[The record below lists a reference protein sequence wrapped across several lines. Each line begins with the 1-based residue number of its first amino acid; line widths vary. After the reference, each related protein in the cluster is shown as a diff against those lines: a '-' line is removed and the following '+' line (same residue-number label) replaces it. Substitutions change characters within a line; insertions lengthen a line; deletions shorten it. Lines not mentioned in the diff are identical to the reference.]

1 MPGGAE
7 GTARPRSLA
16 YRLKRAL
23 AIMALFY
30 LAVVGMLYALQTK
43 IIFPGASTQG
53 QPDAIVVPPRG
64 ARLLELGSEGK
75 PKIVALFGTA
85 LDKDRNPA
93 ADAANRPTIL
103 FFYGNGMCLADTLEE
118 FEEFRSLGANVLIP
132 DYLGYG
138 LSGGEPSEAGCY
150 ATADAAYDWLIESS
164 EVDPGKILVGG
175 WSLGAAV
182 ATDLAVRKPVVG
194 LMMLSPFTSTAQMA
208 AVHYPFLP
216 AGPLLKHRFENLKK
230 IPQVKVPILI
240 GHGTLDDIVPFEMSK
255 RLAAAATAPVVHVE
269 VPGAYHNDF
278 MIVGRSRVHS
288 ELARRIAALG
298 SQPDAQPAAAPSR

>member
-1 MPGGAE
+1 MPSGAE
-7 GTARPRSLA
+7 GTARRTSLA
-16 YRLKRAL
+16 PRLKRAI
-23 AIMALFY
+23 AISALFY

-43 IIFPGASTQG
+43 MIFPGASTQG
-53 QPDAIVVPPRG
+53 QPEATVMPPRG
-64 ARLLELGSEGK
+64 ARLLELAGK
-75 PKIVALFGTA
+75 GEPSIVALFGCA
-85 LDKDRNPA
+85 LDKDGKPA
-93 ADAANRPTIL
+93 ADGPHRPTIL
-103 FFYGNGMCLADTLEE
+103 FFYGNGMCLAGTLEE

-150 ATADAAYDWLIESS
+150 ATADAAYDWLAHSS
-164 EVDPGKILVGG
+164 EADASKIIVGG

-182 ATDLAVRKPVVG
+182 AADLAVRKPVAG
-194 LMMLSPFTSTAQMA
+194 LMMLSPFTSAADMA
-208 AVHYPFLP
+208 AVHFPFLP
-216 AGPLLKHRFENLKK
+216 TGLLLKHHFENLKK

-278 MIVGRSRVHS
+278 LIVGRSRLHT
-288 ELARRIAALG
+288 ELAKRIVALNGQLDAAG
-298 SQPDAQPAAAPSR
+298 R